1 VNPNCKMKSLINYN
15 RIILVFGS
23 LILVLF
29 GGGALSI
36 VWLRMEIS
44 SVAKNCGKLEGEME
58 IVSREVYELRGQKS
72 KSLRPSNLAVMVKDR
87 LIMPSAGKTYY
98 VSESDLFRRVGSET
112 EFGYRQQGEFAGTR

>member
-1 VNPNCKMKSLINYN
+1 MKSLRNYN
-15 RIILVFGS
+15 RIMLVFGS
-23 LILVLF
+23 IILVLF

-44 SVAKNCGKLEGEME
+44 EVAKNCGKLEGEME

-87 LIMPSAGKTYY
+87 LIMPSAGQTYY
-98 VSESDLFRRVGSET
+98 VSESDLLKRVGSET

>member
-1 VNPNCKMKSLINYN
+1 MKSLMNYN
-15 RIILVFGS
+15 RIMLVFGS
-23 LILVLF
+23 LVLVLF

-44 SVAKNCGKLEGEME
+44 GVAKNCGKLEGEME

-98 VSESDLFRRVGSET
+98 VSESDLLKRVGSET